1 MWSCGGGCGG
11 SDFCVECGGD
21 EAVEPFVKC
30 GGVFFVECGGDEAVE
45 PFVKCGG
52 VF

>member
-11 SDFCVECGGD
+11 SD
-21 EAVEPFVKC
+21 
-30 GGVFFVECGGDEAVE
+30 FFVECGGDEAVE

-52 VF
+52 VLLVNVVVMRSSSPS

>member
-21 EAVEPFVKC
+21 EAVDPFVKS
-30 GGVFFVECGGDEAVE
+30 GGVFFVWNVVVMG
-45 PFVKCGG
+45 PSSPL
-52 VF
+52 